1 MGFCPFTLCLSRA
14 GLFSVIFL
22 LRQLWLDWPNCCSTL
37 FLAILLKY
45 LAFPPCTCCDCLHYI
60 VVYVLSFHIGQFY
73 CIFCYF
79 GPRSFSHIV
88 HSWGIGSNPVPFVK
102 FVIGWR
108 FEIVALAM

>member
-1 MGFCPFTLCLSRA
+1 MGFCPFSLCWSRA

-22 LRQLWLDWPNCCSTL
+22 IRQLWLEWPNCCSTL

-73 CIFCYF
+73 CIFFCYF

-88 HSWGIGSNPVPFVK
+88 HSWGIGSNPVPFVN
-102 FVIGWR
+102 FDI
-108 FEIVALAM
+108 